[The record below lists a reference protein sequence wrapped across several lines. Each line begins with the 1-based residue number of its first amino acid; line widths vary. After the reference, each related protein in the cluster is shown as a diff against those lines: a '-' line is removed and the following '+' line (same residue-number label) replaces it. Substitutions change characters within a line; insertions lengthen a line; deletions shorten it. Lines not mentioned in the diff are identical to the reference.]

1 MKWKLSVKDIF
12 NASPVLPVMVIKQ
25 IEDAEPMAQALLEGG
40 IRVFEITLRTDV
52 ALEAIKRISKAFPEA
67 IVGAGTVINI
77 EQYDAVVKA
86 GAKFAISPGATE
98 KLLMYAAKGKIALV
112 PGTATPS
119 DMMKALEL
127 GYDHLKFFPAEVNGG
142 AVALKAISA
151 ALPQLRFC
159 PTGGISEKNL
169 AHYLALDCVVSVGG
183 SWMLPNDAIA
193 AKDWAKVTALT
204 KQAVDLVAIKAK

>member
-1 MKWKLSVKDIF
+1 MRSQWLKHCWK
-12 NASPVLPVMVIKQ
+12 
-25 IEDAEPMAQALLEGG
+25 GG

-86 GAKFAISPGATE
+86 GAKFAISSGATE
-98 KLLMYAAKGKIALV
+98 KLLMHAAKGKIALV

-142 AVALKAISA
+142 AAALKAISA

-169 AHYLALDCVVSVGG
+169 AHYLVLDCVAAVGG

-193 AKDWAKVTALT
+193 AKDWAKVAALT

>member
-98 KLLMYAAKGKIALV
+98 KLLMHAAQGKIALL

-142 AVALKAISA
+142 VAALKAISA
-151 ALPQLRFC
+151 ALPQLKFC

-183 SWMLPNDAIA
+183 SWMLPNDAIEV
-193 AKDWAKVTALT
+193 KDWAKVTALT

>member
-98 KLLMYAAKGKIALV
+98 KLLMHAVKGKIALL

-142 AVALKAISA
+142 VAALKAISA
-151 ALPQLRFC
+151 ALPQLKFC

-183 SWMLPNDAIA
+183 SWMLPNDAIEV
-193 AKDWAKVTALT
+193 KDWAKVTALT

>member
-77 EQYDAVVKA
+77 EQYDAIVKA

-98 KLLMYAAKGKIALV
+98 KLLVHAVKGKIALL

-142 AVALKAISA
+142 VAALKAISA
-151 ALPQLRFC
+151 ALPQLKFC

-183 SWMLPNDAIA
+183 SWMLPNDAIEV
-193 AKDWAKVTALT
+193 KDWAKVTALT

>member
-25 IEDAEPMAQALLEGG
+25 IEDVEPMAQALLEGG
-40 IRVFEITLRTDV
+40 ICVFEITLRTDV

-98 KLLMYAAKGKIALV
+98 ELLMHAAKGKIALV

-142 AVALKAISA
+142 VAALKAISA
-151 ALPQLRFC
+151 ALPQLKFC

-183 SWMLPNDAIA
+183 SWMLPNDAIEV
-193 AKDWAKVTALT
+193 KDWAKVTALT

>member
-98 KLLMYAAKGKIALV
+98 KLLVHAVKGKIALL

-142 AVALKAISA
+142 VAALKAISA
-151 ALPQLRFC
+151 ALPQLKFC

-183 SWMLPNDAIA
+183 SWMLPNDAIEV
-193 AKDWAKVTALT
+193 KDWAKVTALT

>member
-25 IEDAEPMAQALLEGG
+25 IEDVEPMTQALLEGG

-52 ALEAIKRISKAFPEA
+52 ALEAINRISKAFPEA

-98 KLLMYAAKGKIALV
+98 KLLMHAAKGKIALV

-127 GYDHLKFFPAEVNGG
+127 GYDHLKFFPAE

-169 AHYLALDCVVSVGG
+169 AHYLVLDCVATVGG
-183 SWMLPNDAIA
+183 SWMLPNDAIV
-193 AKDWAKVTALT
+193 AKDWEKVTALT

>member
-1 MKWKLSVKDIF
+1 MH
-12 NASPVLPVMVIKQ
+12 
-25 IEDAEPMAQALLEGG
+25 
-40 IRVFEITLRTDV
+40 
-52 ALEAIKRISKAFPEA
+52 
-67 IVGAGTVINI
+67 
-77 EQYDAVVKA
+77 
-86 GAKFAISPGATE
+86 
-98 KLLMYAAKGKIALV
+98 AAKGKIALI

-119 DMMKALEL
+119 DMMKAVAL

-142 AVALKAISA
+142 AAALKAISA
-151 ALPQLRFC
+151 TLPQLRFC

-169 AHYLALDCVVSVGG
+169 AHYLALDCVATVGG

>member
-98 KLLMYAAKGKIALV
+98 KLLVHAVKGKIALL

-127 GYDHLKFFPAEVNGG
+127 GYDHLKFFTAEVNGG
-142 AVALKAISA
+142 VAALKAISA
-151 ALPQLRFC
+151 ALPQLKFC

-183 SWMLPNDAIA
+183 SWMLPNDAIEV
-193 AKDWAKVTALT
+193 KDWAKVTALT

>member
-52 ALEAIKRISKAFPEA
+52 ALEAINRISKAFPEA

-98 KLLMYAAKGKIALV
+98 KLLMHAAKGKIALV

-127 GYDHLKFFPAEVNGG
+127 GYDHLKFFLPALVFDVYHNSEHKYKQNTHKLVTILKVYVLKVFRPNLER
-142 AVALKAISA
+142 VA
-151 ALPQLRFC
+151 P
-159 PTGGISEKNL
+159 
-169 AHYLALDCVVSVGG
+169 
-183 SWMLPNDAIA
+183 
-193 AKDWAKVTALT
+193 
-204 KQAVDLVAIKAK
+204 

>member
-12 NASPVLPVMVIKQ
+12 NASPVVPVMVIKQ
-25 IEDAEPMAQALLEGG
+25 IEDAEPMTQALLEGG

-77 EQYDAVVKA
+77 EQYDAIVEA

-98 KLLMYAAKGKIALV
+98 ELLMHAAKGKIALI

-119 DMMKALEL
+119 DMMKALAL
-127 GYDHLKFFPAEVNGG
+127 GYDHLKFFPAEVNG
-142 AVALKAISA
+142 
-151 ALPQLRFC
+151 
-159 PTGGISEKNL
+159 
-169 AHYLALDCVVSVGG
+169 AHYLALECVAAVGG

-193 AKDWAKVTALT
+193 AKDWAKVAALT